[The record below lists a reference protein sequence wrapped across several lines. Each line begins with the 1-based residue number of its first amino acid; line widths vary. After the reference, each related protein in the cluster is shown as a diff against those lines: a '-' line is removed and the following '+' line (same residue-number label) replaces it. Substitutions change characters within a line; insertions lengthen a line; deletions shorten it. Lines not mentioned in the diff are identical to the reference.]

1 MFVSIMKKKYPNI
14 LNETERDNLKNLIAA
29 GTARARK
36 LTHTRILLK
45 ADQSTDGPGWVD
57 DAVAEAVEVSQ
68 PTVSRVRKQYFEEGL
83 EAALNR
89 RLPTTG
95 TTTESSMGSRRR
107 GWWHLP
113 AASHQRARLAK
124 VCGLWPTASSEEA
137 VADPSKSERR
147 VRLVHGE
154 YARSLHPP
162 LQPATPPDLHGRYLK
177 ATSKRYHTT
186 PADGAGKSRASRLRG

>member
-36 LTHTRILLK
+36 LTHARILLK
-45 ADQSTDGPGWVD
+45 ADQSAEGPSWVD
-57 DAVAEAVEVSQ
+57 DAVAEAVEVS
-68 PTVSRVRKQYFEEGL
+68 SRRSLECASSTLRK
-83 EAALNR
+83 AWR
-89 RLPTTG
+89 RLSTDAYPTG

-124 VCGLWPTASSEEA
+124 VCGFWPTVSSEEA
-137 VADPSKSERR
+137 VIDLSKSERR
-147 VRLVHGE
+147 VRLAHGE

-162 LQPATPPDLHGRYLK
+162 V
-177 ATSKRYHTT
+177 
-186 PADGAGKSRASRLRG
+186 